1 MNIEYKVTE
10 IFWIHLRIALVLFFV
25 YKYLYNS
32 GMNPIFLS
40 AISLIRYCE
49 FLLPQFGLRN
59 ALS

>member
-32 GMNPIFLS
+32 EMNPIFS
-40 AISLIRYCE
+40 
-49 FLLPQFGLRN
+49 PQYP
-59 ALS
+59 